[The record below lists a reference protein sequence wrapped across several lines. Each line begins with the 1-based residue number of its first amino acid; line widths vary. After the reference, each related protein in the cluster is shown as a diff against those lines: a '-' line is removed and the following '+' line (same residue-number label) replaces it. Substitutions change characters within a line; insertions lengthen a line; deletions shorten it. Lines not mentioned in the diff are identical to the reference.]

1 MAQRQGAALSPQAP
15 ALSSLWPPHRGPPQ
29 AHLLPTV
36 LCPSLSHWGPF
47 LSGPCTPHK
56 WVGWRDWQA
65 NPITQ
70 RGVVPWAF
78 CSEAV
83 TFLPASLQL
92 RNAQFPQPSVTVA
105 RQGLPRPLPGSLT
118 DPAGGKGNA
127 RQTRLSAAPPPLGWL
142 HPRRARCP
150 GGETC
155 GPGWR
160 QAGRA
165 CVPPPPWTRCATPGK
180 PPRALSLD
188 CRRCDVGTEHPPKL
202 TRS

>member
-36 LCPSLSHWGPF
+36 LCPSLPHWGPF

-65 NPITQ
+65 NPVTQ
-70 RGVVPWAF
+70 RRVVPWAF

-92 RNAQFPQPSVTVA
+92 RNVQFPQPSVTVA
-105 RQGLPRPLPGSLT
+105 RQGLPRPLPWVPHGPCGRQRQR
-118 DPAGGKGNA
+118 PADSAFCGAATPGLAPSPQSEMPWWGDL
-127 RQTRLSAAPPPLGWL
+127 RRRLA
-142 HPRRARCP
+142 P
-150 GGETC
+150 GGEGVRPASAMDALC
-155 GPGWR
+155 DPR
-160 QAGRA
+160 E
-165 CVPPPPWTRCATPGK
+165 ATEGSE
-180 PPRALSLD
+180 PRL
-188 CRRCDVGTEHPPKL
+188 PQM
-202 TRS
+202 